1 LTNFEII
8 FFSYLLGIQ
17 QPNLYYANI
26 LLGIFNLCPIY
37 PLDGG
42 RLLKSLGNIFWGT
55 KKAWNLTNK
64 ISNGIMIALTVSF
77 SIAIL
82 FFHNIGI
89 VLMCIY
95 LWGIVIRE
103 NRIYEKKMKLYEQ
116 IELYDEKEAGMQVN
130 TTRKYVN
137 HF

>member
-1 LTNFEII
+1 MTNFGII
-8 FFSYLLGIQ
+8 LFCYLLGLQ
-17 QPNLYYANI
+17 EQNLYYANI

-42 RLLKSLGNIFWGT
+42 RVLKSLGNIFLGT
-55 KKAWNLTNK
+55 KKAWNITNR
-64 ISNGIMIALTVSF
+64 ISNGIMIGLTVSF

-89 VLMCIY
+89 IFMCIY

-116 IELYDEKEAGMQVN
+116 IELYDKKEAQIKAN
-130 TTRKYVN
+130 RARNY
-137 HF
+137 